1 MPKGD
6 GTGPPTGGGSGS
18 GRGAGR
24 GPGAGSK
31 MRGTRFGTGPGGDC
45 VCPGC
50 GTKMPHQTGV
60 PCYDVNC
67 PKCGKKMTR
76 A

>member
-6 GTGPPTGGGSGS
+6 RTGPPLGGGSGS

-24 GPGAGSK
+24 GFGAGGRMK
-31 MRGTRFGTGPGGDC
+31 GNRLYAGPGGDC
-45 VCPGC
+45 VCPDC
-50 GTKMPHQTGV
+50 GTKMPHQVGV
-60 PCYDVNC
+60 PCYDVSC